1 MIKKTIALVGNPN
14 CGKSTLFNTLTGSNQ
29 YVGNWPGVTV
39 EKKLGKIK
47 RSDHELTLVDL
58 PGIYS
63 LSTSTLEEVIT
74 REFAESSD
82 VDLIVNV
89 VDAANLERNLFLTLQ
104 LMEIGKPMI
113 VVLNMIDVLKGR
125 GDLLNIP
132 KLSEKLGLP
141 VLEVVASKS
150 EGVEAL
156 VEAMEMDHAP
166 ARFIELYSPKTLKLI
181 KTIRESLKISVSPNL
196 HAIRFIEE
204 GMVAALDHGKDAID
218 LSALNQVVESHL
230 AGNPLDRDMIISDEK
245 YRFITELTREVLIRN
260 ANEKPTLSE
269 RIDAVLTHR
278 LLAFPIFLLIMWGVF
293 SLAFGPIGAFAKE
306 LFEAF
311 ISEGII
317 ANVAAVLTFIGVS
330 DWVYALVVDGILGG
344 VGSVLGFLPEITIL
358 FIVLSILEDT
368 GYMARAAFIMD
379 RILRKF
385 GLSGKSF
392 IPMIIGFG
400 CTVPALMATRTLE
413 NEKDRRLTM
422 IIVPFMSCS
431 ARFPIYAVFAAALF
445 AEHQAVAVYS
455 MYLMGIVVAILSGIV
470 LKRFVTQ
477 GTTSNFILELPEYHW
492 PTLRNLVLHTWDKIR
507 GFIVKAGTIL
517 VLASIVIFVMSSYT
531 LTLQPAIDSAD
542 SIIGSIGTFI
552 APVFAP
558 LGFGDWRSSIAL
570 IVGFVAKE
578 AVVTTLGV
586 LYGVGNA
593 ATAGVNELAAPIQN
607 AFTPLSGYAFMTFSL
622 LYMPCIAA
630 FATLKREMNSWK
642 WTLIAVGYQT
652 GVAYVIALLVYQI
665 GTHVGF

>member
-14 CGKSTLFNTLTGSNQ
+14 CGKSTLFNSLTGSNQ

-47 RSDHELTLVDL
+47 RTEHELTLVDL

-74 REFAESSD
+74 REFAESHE

-113 VVLNMIDVLKGR
+113 VVLNMIDVLKSR
-125 GDLLNIP
+125 GDVLDIA
-132 KLSEKLGLP
+132 KLSTKLGVS
-141 VLEVVASKS
+141 VLDVVASKS
-150 EGVEAL
+150 EGLEAL
-156 VEAMEMDHAP
+156 VTAMEADHAP
-166 ARFIELYSPKTLKLI
+166 AQFIELYSPKTLKLI
-181 KTIRESLKISVSPNL
+181 KTIRQSLKISISPNL

-204 GMVAALDHGKDAID
+204 GMVAALDHGKDAVD
-218 LSALNQVVESHL
+218 LSALNQVVEDHL
-230 AGNPLDRDMIISDEK
+230 RGNPLDRDMIISDEK
-245 YRFITELTREVLIRN
+245 YRFITDLTREVLVRK
-260 ANEKPTLSE
+260 AGELPTLSE

-293 SLAFGPIGAFAKE
+293 SLAFGPVGALAKAV
-306 LFEAF
+306 FEVF

-317 ANVAAVLTFIGVS
+317 ANLAAFLTLIGVS

-344 VGSVLGFLPEITIL
+344 VGSVLSFLPEITIL

-413 NEKDRRLTM
+413 NERDRRLTM

-445 AEHQAVAVYS
+445 AEHQALAVYS
-455 MYLMGIVVAILSGIV
+455 MYLMGIVVAILSGIL

-477 GTTSNFILELPEYHW
+477 GMTSNFILELPEYHW
-492 PTLRNLVLHTWDKIR
+492 PTLRNLTLHTWDKIR
-507 GFIVKAGTIL
+507 GFVIKAGTIL
-517 VLASIVIFVMSSYT
+517 VLASIIIFVMSSYT
-531 LTLQPAIDSAD
+531 FSLQPALDTAD
-542 SIIGSIGTFI
+542 SIIGSIGTVI
-552 APVFAP
+552 APVFSP

-578 AVVTTLGV
+578 AVVSTLGV
-586 LYGVGNA
+586 LYGVGDA
-593 ATAGVNELAAPIQN
+593 AAAGISELAAPIQ
-607 AFTPLSGYAFMTFSL
+607 AAYSPLAGYAFMTFSL

-642 WTLIAVGYQT
+642 WTLIAIGYQT
-652 GVAYVIALLVYQI
+652 GVAYVVALLVYQV
-665 GTHVGF
+665 GTLWGF

>member
-1 MIKKTIALVGNPN
+1 VIKKTIALVGNPN

-47 RSDHELTLVDL
+47 RSNHELTLVDL

-74 REFAESSD
+74 REFAESAE

-113 VVLNMIDVLKGR
+113 VVLNMIDVLKAR
-125 GDLLNIP
+125 GDVLDIQ
-132 KLSEKLGLP
+132 KLAQRLG
-141 VLEVVASKS
+141 VEVVEVVASKA
-150 EGVEAL
+150 EGIEAL
-156 VEAMEMDHAP
+156 VDAMETDHQP
-166 ARFIELYSPKTLKLI
+166 TKFIELYSQKILKLI

-204 GMVAALDHGKDAID
+204 GMVAALDHGKDAVD
-218 LSALNQVVESHL
+218 LSALNQTVEEAL
-230 AGNPLDRDMIISDEK
+230 KDNPLDRDMIISDEK
-245 YRFITELTREVLIRN
+245 YRFITEVSRDVLVRN
-260 ANEKPTLSE
+260 ASDKPTLSE
-269 RIDAVLTHR
+269 RIDAILTHR
-278 LLAFPIFLLIMWGVF
+278 VLAFPIFLLIMWGVF
-293 SLAFGPIGAFAKE
+293 SLAFGPIGAFAKTY
-306 LFEAF
+306 FEAF
-311 ISEGII
+311 ISSVIGVI
-317 ANVAAVLTFIGVS
+317 ALFLSAIGVS

-413 NEKDRRLTM
+413 NERDRRLTM

-445 AEHQAVAVYS
+445 KEHQAVAVYS
-455 MYLMGIVVAILSGIV
+455 MYLLGIAVAILSGII
-470 LKRFVTQ
+470 LKRYVTK
-477 GTTSNFILELPEYHW
+477 GITSNFILELPEYHW
-492 PTLRNLVLHTWDKIR
+492 PTLRNLTLHTWDKIK
-507 GFIVKAGTIL
+507 GFIIKAGTIL
-517 VLASIVIFVMSSYT
+517 VLASIVIYVMSTYT
-531 LTLQPAIDSAD
+531 FALQPAVDAAD

-552 APVFAP
+552 APVFSP

-578 AVVTTLGV
+578 AVVSTLGV
-586 LYGVGNA
+586 LHGVGDA
-593 ATAGVNELAAPIQN
+593 ASAGISELAAPIQ
-607 AFTPLSGYAFMTFSL
+607 AAYTPLSGLAFMTFSL

-652 GVAYVIALLVYQI
+652 GVAYVVALLVYQI
-665 GTHVGF
+665 GTHLGF

>member
-1 MIKKTIALVGNPN
+1 VIKKTIALVGNPN

-74 REFAESSD
+74 REFVESSE

-113 VVLNMIDVLKGR
+113 VVLNMIDVLKAR
-125 GDLLNIP
+125 GDVLDIA
-132 KLSEKLGLP
+132 KLAHRLG
-141 VLEVVASKS
+141 VEVVEVVASKA
-150 EGVEAL
+150 EGIEAL
-156 VEAMEMDHAP
+156 VETMEGSHQP

-204 GMVAALDHGKDAID
+204 GMVAALDHGKDAVD
-218 LSALNQVVESHL
+218 LSALNQTVEEALS
-230 AGNPLDRDMIISDEK
+230 GNLLDRDMIISDEK
-245 YRFITELTREVLIRN
+245 YRFITDLSRDVLVRN
-260 ANEKPTLSE
+260 ASEKPTLSE

-293 SLAFGPIGAFAKE
+293 SLAFGPIGAFVKTY
-306 LFEAF
+306 FESF
-311 ISEGII
+311 ISVVIGVM
-317 ANVAAVLTFIGVS
+317 ASFLTAIGVS

-413 NEKDRRLTM
+413 NERDRRLTM

-455 MYLMGIVVAILSGIV
+455 MYLLGIAVAILSGIV
-470 LKRFVTQ
+470 LKRYVTK
-477 GTTSNFILELPEYHW
+477 GITSNFILELPEYHW
-492 PTLRNLVLHTWDKIR
+492 PTLRNLVLHTWDKIK
-507 GFIVKAGTIL
+507 GFIIKAGTIL
-517 VLASIVIFVMSSYT
+517 VLASIVIYVMSSFT
-531 LTLQPAIDSAD
+531 LTLQPAFDAAD
-542 SIIGSIGTFI
+542 SIIGSIGSFI
-552 APVFAP
+552 APIFTP

-578 AVVTTLGV
+578 AVVSTLGV
-586 LYGVGNA
+586 LYGVGDA
-593 ATAGVNELAAPIQN
+593 ATAGISELAAPIQN
-607 AFTPLSGYAFMTFSL
+607 AYSPLAGLAFMTFSL

-642 WTLIAVGYQT
+642 WTLIAIGYQT
-652 GVAYVIALLVYQI
+652 GVAYVVALLVYQI
-665 GTHVGF
+665 GSLWGF

>member
-1 MIKKTIALVGNPN
+1 MNKKTIALVGNPN

-47 RSDHELTLVDL
+47 RTDHELTLVDL

-74 REFAESSD
+74 REFAESAE

-113 VVLNMIDVLKGR
+113 VVLNMIDVLKAR
-125 GDLLNIP
+125 GDVLDIP
-132 KLSEKLGLP
+132 KLSQRLG
-141 VLEVVASKS
+141 VDVVEVVASKA
-150 EGVEAL
+150 EGIEAV
-156 VEAMEMDHAP
+156 VEAMEAHHEP
-166 ARFIELYSPKTLKLI
+166 TRFIELYAPKTLKLI
-181 KTIRESLKISVSPNL
+181 KTIRDSLKISVSPNL

-218 LSALNQVVESHL
+218 LSALNQMVEEALH
-230 AGNPLDRDMIISDEK
+230 GNPLDRDMIISDEK
-245 YRFITELTREVLIRN
+245 YRFITELTQEVLVRKFN
-260 ANEKPTLSE
+260 DRPTLSE

-293 SLAFGPIGAFAKE
+293 SLAFGPIGAFAKGH
-306 LFEAF
+306 FESF
-311 ISEGII
+311 ISWVIGGI
-317 ANVAAVLTFIGVS
+317 AAFLSAIGVS
-330 DWVYALVVDGILGG
+330 EWVYALVVDGILGG

-413 NEKDRRLTM
+413 NERDRRLTM

-445 AEHQAVAVYS
+445 SDHQAAAVYS
-455 MYLMGIVVAILSGIV
+455 MYLLGIAVAILSGIV
-470 LKRFVTQ
+470 LKRYVTK
-477 GTTSNFILELPEYHW
+477 GITSNFILELPEYHW
-492 PTLRNLVLHTWDKIR
+492 PTLRNLTLHTWDKIK
-507 GFIVKAGTIL
+507 GFIIKAGTIL
-517 VLASIVIFVMSSYT
+517 VLASIVIYVMSTYT
-531 LTLQPAIDSAD
+531 FTLQPALDAAD

-552 APVFAP
+552 APIFSP

-578 AVVTTLGV
+578 AVVSTLGV
-586 LYGVGNA
+586 LHGVGDA
-593 ATAGVNELAAPIQN
+593 ATAGISELAAPIQN
-607 AFTPLSGYAFMTFSL
+607 AYTPLSGLAFMTFSL

-652 GVAYVIALLVYQI
+652 GVAYVVALLVYQI
-665 GTHVGF
+665 GTHLGY

>member
-1 MIKKTIALVGNPN
+1 VNKKTIALVGNPN

-74 REFAESSD
+74 REFAESAE

-113 VVLNMIDVLKGR
+113 VVLNMIDVLKAR
-125 GDLLNIP
+125 GDVLDIS
-132 KLSEKLGLP
+132 KLSQRLGVM

-150 EGVEAL
+150 EGIEAV
-156 VEAMEMDHAP
+156 VEAMEAHHEP
-166 ARFIELYSPKTLKLI
+166 AHFIELYSPKTLKLI
-181 KTIRESLKISVSPNL
+181 KTIRDSLKISVSPNL

-204 GMVAALDHGKDAID
+204 GMVAALDHGKDAVD
-218 LSALNQVVESHL
+218 LSALNQTVEEALS
-230 AGNPLDRDMIISDEK
+230 GNPLDRDMIISDEK
-245 YRFITELTREVLIRN
+245 YRFITDLTRDVLVRN
-260 ANEKPTLSE
+260 ASDQPTLSE

-293 SLAFGPIGAFAKE
+293 SLAFGPIGAWAKTY
-306 LFEAF
+306 FESL
-311 ISEGII
+311 ISTII
-317 ANVAAVLTFIGVS
+317 GLIASFLTVIGVS

-413 NEKDRRLTM
+413 NERDRRLTM

-455 MYLMGIVVAILSGIV
+455 MYLLGIAVAILSGIL
-470 LKRFVTQ
+470 LKRFVTK
-477 GTTSNFILELPEYHW
+477 GITSNFILELPEYHW
-492 PTLRNLVLHTWDKIR
+492 PTLRNLTLHTWDKIR
-507 GFIVKAGTIL
+507 GFIIKAGTIL
-517 VLASIVIFVMSSYT
+517 VLASIVIYVMSSFT
-531 LTLQPAIDSAD
+531 LTLQPALDAAD

-552 APVFAP
+552 APIFTP

-578 AVVTTLGV
+578 AVVSTLGV
-586 LYGVGNA
+586 LYGVGDA
-593 ATAGVNELAAPIQN
+593 ATAGISELAAPIQN
-607 AFTPLSGYAFMTFSL
+607 AYSPLAGLAFMTFSL

-652 GVAYVIALLVYQI
+652 GVAYVVALLVYQ
-665 GTHVGF
+665 VGSHWGF

>member
-1 MIKKTIALVGNPN
+1 MNKKTIALVGNPN

-47 RSDHELTLVDL
+47 RTDHELTLVDL

-74 REFAESSD
+74 REFAESAE

-113 VVLNMIDVLKGR
+113 VVLNMIDVLKAR
-125 GDLLNIP
+125 GDVLDIP
-132 KLSEKLGLP
+132 KLSQRLG
-141 VLEVVASKS
+141 VDVVEVVASKA
-150 EGVEAL
+150 EGIEAV
-156 VEAMEMDHAP
+156 VEAMEAHHEP
-166 ARFIELYSPKTLKLI
+166 ARFIELYAPKTLKLI
-181 KTIRESLKISVSPNL
+181 KTIRDSLKISVSPNL

-218 LSALNQVVESHL
+218 LSALNQMVEEALH
-230 AGNPLDRDMIISDEK
+230 GNPLDRDMIISDEK
-245 YRFITELTREVLIRN
+245 YRFITELTQEVLVRKFN
-260 ANEKPTLSE
+260 DRPTLSE

-293 SLAFGPIGAFAKE
+293 SLAFGPIGAFAKGH
-306 LFEAF
+306 FESF
-311 ISEGII
+311 ISWVIGGI
-317 ANVAAVLTFIGVS
+317 AAFLSAIGVS
-330 DWVYALVVDGILGG
+330 EWVYALVVDGILGG

-413 NEKDRRLTM
+413 NERDRRLTM

-445 AEHQAVAVYS
+445 SDHQAAAVYS
-455 MYLMGIVVAILSGIV
+455 MYLLGIAVAILSGIV
-470 LKRFVTQ
+470 LKRYVTK
-477 GTTSNFILELPEYHW
+477 GITSNFILELPEYHW
-492 PTLRNLVLHTWDKIR
+492 PTLRNLTLHTWDKIK
-507 GFIVKAGTIL
+507 GFIIKAGTIL
-517 VLASIVIFVMSSYT
+517 VLASIVIYVMSTYT
-531 LTLQPAIDSAD
+531 FTLQPALDAAD

-552 APVFAP
+552 APIFSP

-578 AVVTTLGV
+578 AVVSTLGV
-586 LYGVGNA
+586 LHGVGDA
-593 ATAGVNELAAPIQN
+593 ATAGISELAAPIQN
-607 AFTPLSGYAFMTFSL
+607 AYTPLSGLAFMTFSL

-652 GVAYVIALLVYQI
+652 GVAYVVALLVYQI
-665 GTHVGF
+665 GTHLGY

>member
-1 MIKKTIALVGNPN
+1 MGNPN

-74 REFAESSD
+74 REYAESGE

-113 VVLNMIDVLKGR
+113 VVLNMIDVLKAR
-125 GDLLNIP
+125 GDVLNIQ
-132 KLSEKLGLP
+132 KLAQRLG
-141 VLEVVASKS
+141 VEVVEVVASKA
-150 EGVEAL
+150 EGIETL
-156 VEAMEMDHAP
+156 VETMEADHQP
-166 ARFIELYSPKTLKLI
+166 AKFIELYSPKILKLI

-204 GMVAALDHGKDAID
+204 GMVAALDHGKDAVD
-218 LSALNQVVESHL
+218 LSALNQTVEEAL
-230 AGNPLDRDMIISDEK
+230 KDNPLDRDMIISDEK
-245 YRFITELTREVLIRN
+245 YRFITEVSRDVLVRN
-260 ANEKPTLSE
+260 ASDKPTLSE
-269 RIDAVLTHR
+269 RIDAILTHR
-278 LLAFPIFLLIMWGVF
+278 VLAFPIFLLIMWGVF
-293 SLAFGPIGAFAKE
+293 SLAFGPIGAFAKTY
-306 LFEAF
+306 FEAF
-311 ISEGII
+311 ISSVIGVI
-317 ANVAAVLTFIGVS
+317 ASFLSAIGVS

-413 NEKDRRLTM
+413 NERDRRLTM

-445 AEHQAVAVYS
+445 KEHQAVAVYS
-455 MYLMGIVVAILSGIV
+455 MYLLGIAVAILSGII
-470 LKRFVTQ
+470 LKRYVTK
-477 GTTSNFILELPEYHW
+477 GITSNFILELPEYHW
-492 PTLRNLVLHTWDKIR
+492 PTLRNLTLHTWDKIK
-507 GFIVKAGTIL
+507 GFIIKAGTIL
-517 VLASIVIFVMSSYT
+517 VLASIVIYVMSTYT
-531 LTLQPAIDSAD
+531 FALQPAVDAAD

-552 APVFAP
+552 APVFSP

-578 AVVTTLGV
+578 AVVSTLGV
-586 LYGVGNA
+586 LHGVGNA
-593 ATAGVNELAAPIQN
+593 ASAGISELAAPIQN
-607 AFTPLSGYAFMTFSL
+607 AYTPLSGLAFMTFSL

-642 WTLIAVGYQT
+642 WTLIAIGYQT
-652 GVAYVIALLVYQI
+652 GVAYVVALVVYQV
-665 GTHVGF
+665 GTHLGF

>member
-1 MIKKTIALVGNPN
+1 VNKKTIALVGNPN

-74 REFAESSD
+74 REFAESAE

-113 VVLNMIDVLKGR
+113 VVLNMIDVLKAR
-125 GDLLNIP
+125 GDVLAIS
-132 KLSEKLGLP
+132 KLSQRLGVM
-141 VLEVVASKS
+141 VLEVVASKA
-150 EGVEAL
+150 EGIEAV
-156 VEAMEMDHAP
+156 VEAMEAHHEP
-166 ARFIELYSPKTLKLI
+166 AHFIELYSPKTLKLI
-181 KTIRESLKISVSPNL
+181 KTIRDSLKISVSPNL

-204 GMVAALDHGKDAID
+204 GMVAALDHGKDAVD
-218 LSALNQVVESHL
+218 LSALNQTVEEALS
-230 AGNPLDRDMIISDEK
+230 GNPLDRDMIISDEK
-245 YRFITELTREVLIRN
+245 YRFITDLTRDVLVRN
-260 ANEKPTLSE
+260 ASDQPTLSE

-293 SLAFGPIGAFAKE
+293 SLAFGPIGAWAKTY
-306 LFEAF
+306 FESL
-311 ISEGII
+311 ISTII
-317 ANVAAVLTFIGVS
+317 GLIASFLTVIGVS

-413 NEKDRRLTM
+413 NERDRRLTM

-455 MYLMGIVVAILSGIV
+455 MYLLGIAVAILSGIL
-470 LKRFVTQ
+470 LKRFVTK
-477 GTTSNFILELPEYHW
+477 GITSNFILELPEYHW
-492 PTLRNLVLHTWDKIR
+492 PTLRNLTLHTWDKIR
-507 GFIVKAGTIL
+507 GFIIKAGTIL
-517 VLASIVIFVMSSYT
+517 VLASIVIYVMSSFT
-531 LTLQPAIDSAD
+531 LTLQPALDAAD

-552 APVFAP
+552 APIFTP

-578 AVVTTLGV
+578 AVVSTLGV
-586 LYGVGNA
+586 LYGVGDA
-593 ATAGVNELAAPIQN
+593 ATAGISELAAPIQN
-607 AFTPLSGYAFMTFSL
+607 AYSPLAGLAFMTFSL

-652 GVAYVIALLVYQI
+652 GVAYVVALLVYQ
-665 GTHVGF
+665 VGSHWGF

>member
-39 EKKLGKIK
+39 EKKLGKVK
-47 RSDHELTLVDL
+47 HTNHELTLVDL

-74 REFAESSD
+74 REYVESGE

-113 VVLNMIDVLKGR
+113 VVLNMIDVLKAR
-125 GDLLNIP
+125 GDVLDMS
-132 KLSEKLGLP
+132 KLAQRLGVD
-141 VLEVVASKS
+141 VLDIVASKA
-150 EGVEAL
+150 EGIEAL
-156 VEAMEMDHAP
+156 VEAMEADHHPAP
-166 ARFIELYSPKTLKLI
+166 FIELYSPKTLKLI
-181 KTIRESLKISVSPNL
+181 KTIREALQINVSPNL

-204 GMVAALDHGKDAID
+204 GMVAALDHGKAAID
-218 LSALNQVVESHL
+218 LSALNQAVESAL

-245 YRFITELTREVLIRN
+245 YRFITEVSREVLVRN

-278 LLAFPIFLLIMWGVF
+278 VLAFPIFLLIMWGVF
-293 SLAFGPIGAFAKE
+293 SLAFGPIGAWAKGY
-306 LFEAF
+306 FEAF
-311 ISEGII
+311 ISSVISVI
-317 ANVAAVLTFIGVS
+317 ASFLTLIGVS

-455 MYLMGIVVAILSGIV
+455 MYLLGIVVAILSGIL

-477 GTTSNFILELPEYHW
+477 GHASNFILELPEYHW
-492 PTLRNLVLHTWDKIR
+492 PTMRNLVMHTWDKIK
-507 GFIVKAGTIL
+507 GFIIKAGTIL
-517 VLASIVIFVMSSYT
+517 VLASIVIYVMSTYT
-531 LTLQPAIDSAD
+531 LTLQPAVDAAD

-552 APVFAP
+552 APIFAP

-578 AVVTTLGV
+578 AVVSTLGV
-586 LYGVGNA
+586 LHGVGDA
-593 ATAGVNELAAPIQN
+593 ATAGISELAAPIQN
-607 AFTPLSGYAFMTFSL
+607 AYTPLSGLAFMTFSL

-652 GVAYVIALLVYQI
+652 GVAYVIALLVYQV
-665 GTHVGF
+665 GTHWGF

>member
-47 RSDHELTLVDL
+47 HTNHELTLVDL

-74 REFAESSD
+74 REYVESGE

-104 LMEIGKPMI
+104 LMEIGKPLI
-113 VVLNMIDVLKGR
+113 VVLNMIDVLKAR
-125 GDLLNIP
+125 GDVLDIP
-132 KLSEKLGLP
+132 KLAKRLGVD
-141 VLEVVASKS
+141 VLDIVASKA
-150 EGVEAL
+150 EGIEAL
-156 VEAMEMDHAP
+156 VEAMEADHHPAP
-166 ARFIELYSPKTLKLI
+166 FIELYSPKTLKLI
-181 KTIRESLKISVSPNL
+181 KTIREALQISVSPNL

-204 GMVAALDHGKDAID
+204 GMVAALDHGKAAVD
-218 LSALNQVVESHL
+218 LSALNQTVDEAL
-230 AGNPLDRDMIISDEK
+230 TGNPLDRDMIISDEK
-245 YRFITELTREVLIRN
+245 YRFITEVSREVLVRN
-260 ANEKPTLSE
+260 ANDKPTLSE

-293 SLAFGPIGAFAKE
+293 SLAFGPIGAWAKGY
-306 LFEAF
+306 FEAF
-311 ISEGII
+311 ISAVIGVI
-317 ANVAAVLTFIGVS
+317 ASFLTLIGVS

-445 AEHQAVAVYS
+445 AKHQAVAVYS
-455 MYLMGIVVAILSGIV
+455 MYLLGIVVAILSGIL

-477 GTTSNFILELPEYHW
+477 GHASNFILELPEYHW
-492 PTLRNLVLHTWDKIR
+492 PTLRNLVMHTWDKIK
-507 GFIVKAGTIL
+507 GFIIKAGTLL
-517 VLASIVIFVMSSYT
+517 VLASIVIYVMSTYT
-531 LTLQPAIDSAD
+531 LTLQPAVDAAD

-578 AVVTTLGV
+578 AVVSTLGV
-586 LYGVGNA
+586 LHGVGDA
-593 ATAGVNELAAPIQN
+593 ATAGISELAAPIQN
-607 AFTPLSGYAFMTFSL
+607 AYTPLSGLAFMTFSL

-652 GVAYVIALLVYQI
+652 GVAYVIALLVYQV
-665 GTHVGF
+665 GTHWGF

>member
-1 MIKKTIALVGNPN
+1 M
-14 CGKSTLFNTLTGSNQ
+14 
-29 YVGNWPGVTV
+29 
-39 EKKLGKIK
+39 
-47 RSDHELTLVDL
+47 DL

-74 REFAESSD
+74 REFAESAE

-113 VVLNMIDVLKGR
+113 VVLNMIDVLKAR
-125 GDLLNIP
+125 GDVLDIP
-132 KLSEKLGLP
+132 KLSQRLG
-141 VLEVVASKS
+141 VDVVEVVASKA
-150 EGVEAL
+150 EGIEAV
-156 VEAMEMDHAP
+156 VEAMEAHHEP
-166 ARFIELYSPKTLKLI
+166 TRFIELYAPKTLKLI
-181 KTIRESLKISVSPNL
+181 KTIRDSLKISVSPNL

-218 LSALNQVVESHL
+218 LSALNQMVEETLH
-230 AGNPLDRDMIISDEK
+230 GNPLDRDMIISDEK
-245 YRFITELTREVLIRN
+245 YRFITELTQEVLVRKFN
-260 ANEKPTLSE
+260 DRPTLSE

-293 SLAFGPIGAFAKE
+293 SLAFGPIGAFAKGH
-306 LFEAF
+306 FESF
-311 ISEGII
+311 ISWVIGGI
-317 ANVAAVLTFIGVS
+317 AAFLSAIGVS
-330 DWVYALVVDGILGG
+330 EWVYALVVDGILGG

-413 NEKDRRLTM
+413 NERDRRLTM

-445 AEHQAVAVYS
+445 SDHQAAAVYS
-455 MYLMGIVVAILSGIV
+455 MYLLGIAVAILSGIV
-470 LKRFVTQ
+470 LKRYVTK
-477 GTTSNFILELPEYHW
+477 GITSNFILELPEYHW
-492 PTLRNLVLHTWDKIR
+492 PTLRNLTLHTWDKIK
-507 GFIVKAGTIL
+507 GFIIKAGTIL
-517 VLASIVIFVMSSYT
+517 VLASIVIYVMSTYT
-531 LTLQPAIDSAD
+531 FTLQPALDAAD

-552 APVFAP
+552 APIFSP

-578 AVVTTLGV
+578 AVVSTLGV
-586 LYGVGNA
+586 LHGVGDA
-593 ATAGVNELAAPIQN
+593 ATAGISELAAPIQN
-607 AFTPLSGYAFMTFSL
+607 AYTPLSGLAFMTFSL

-652 GVAYVIALLVYQI
+652 GVAYVVALLVYQI
-665 GTHVGF
+665 GTHLGY

>member
-74 REFAESSD
+74 REYAESGE

-113 VVLNMIDVLKGR
+113 VVLNMIDVLKAR
-125 GDLLNIP
+125 GDVLNIQ
-132 KLSEKLGLP
+132 KLAQRLG
-141 VLEVVASKS
+141 VEVVEVVASKA
-150 EGVEAL
+150 EGIETL
-156 VEAMEMDHAP
+156 VETMEADHQP
-166 ARFIELYSPKTLKLI
+166 AKFIELYSPKILKLI

-204 GMVAALDHGKDAID
+204 GMVAALDHGKDAVD
-218 LSALNQVVESHL
+218 LSALNQTVEEAL
-230 AGNPLDRDMIISDEK
+230 KDNPLDRDMIISDEK
-245 YRFITELTREVLIRN
+245 YRFITEVSRDVLVRN
-260 ANEKPTLSE
+260 ASDKPTLSE
-269 RIDAVLTHR
+269 RIDAILTHR
-278 LLAFPIFLLIMWGVF
+278 VLAFPIFLLIMWGVF
-293 SLAFGPIGAFAKE
+293 SLAFGPIGAFAKTY
-306 LFEAF
+306 FEAF
-311 ISEGII
+311 ISSVIGVI
-317 ANVAAVLTFIGVS
+317 ASFLSAIGVS

-413 NEKDRRLTM
+413 NERDRRLTM

-445 AEHQAVAVYS
+445 KEHQAVAVYS
-455 MYLMGIVVAILSGIV
+455 MYLLGIAVAILSGII
-470 LKRFVTQ
+470 LKRYVTK
-477 GTTSNFILELPEYHW
+477 GITSNFILELPEYHW
-492 PTLRNLVLHTWDKIR
+492 PTLRNLTLHTWDKIK
-507 GFIVKAGTIL
+507 GFIIKAGTIL
-517 VLASIVIFVMSSYT
+517 VLASIVIYVMSTYT
-531 LTLQPAIDSAD
+531 FALQPAVDAAD

-552 APVFAP
+552 APVFSP

-578 AVVTTLGV
+578 AVVSTLGV
-586 LYGVGNA
+586 LHGVGNA
-593 ATAGVNELAAPIQN
+593 ASAGISELAAPIQN
-607 AFTPLSGYAFMTFSL
+607 AYTPLSGLAFMTFSL

-642 WTLIAVGYQT
+642 WTLIAIGYQT
-652 GVAYVIALLVYQI
+652 GVAYVVALVVYQV
-665 GTHVGF
+665 GTHLGF

>member
-1 MIKKTIALVGNPN
+1 MNKKTIALVGNPN

-47 RSDHELTLVDL
+47 RTDHELTLVDL

-74 REFAESSD
+74 REFAESAE

-113 VVLNMIDVLKGR
+113 VVLNMIDVLKAR
-125 GDLLNIP
+125 GDVLDIP
-132 KLSEKLGLP
+132 KLSQRLG
-141 VLEVVASKS
+141 VDVVEVVASKA
-150 EGVEAL
+150 EGIEAV
-156 VEAMEMDHAP
+156 VEAMEAHHEP
-166 ARFIELYSPKTLKLI
+166 TRFIELYAPKTLKLI
-181 KTIRESLKISVSPNL
+181 KTIRDSLKISVSPNL

-218 LSALNQVVESHL
+218 LSALNQMVEETLH
-230 AGNPLDRDMIISDEK
+230 GNPLDRDMIISDEK
-245 YRFITELTREVLIRN
+245 YRFITELTQEVLVRKFN
-260 ANEKPTLSE
+260 DRPTLSE

-293 SLAFGPIGAFAKE
+293 SLAFGPIGAFAKGH
-306 LFEAF
+306 FESF
-311 ISEGII
+311 ISWVIGGI
-317 ANVAAVLTFIGVS
+317 AAFLSAIGVS
-330 DWVYALVVDGILGG
+330 EWVYALVVDGILGG

-413 NEKDRRLTM
+413 NERDRRLTM

-445 AEHQAVAVYS
+445 SDHQAAAVYS
-455 MYLMGIVVAILSGIV
+455 MYLLGIAVAILSGIV
-470 LKRFVTQ
+470 LKRYVTK
-477 GTTSNFILELPEYHW
+477 GITSNFILELPEYHW
-492 PTLRNLVLHTWDKIR
+492 PTLRNLTLHTWDKIK
-507 GFIVKAGTIL
+507 GFIIKAGTIL
-517 VLASIVIFVMSSYT
+517 VLASIVIYVMSTYT
-531 LTLQPAIDSAD
+531 FTLQPALDAAD

-552 APVFAP
+552 APIFSP

-578 AVVTTLGV
+578 AVVSTLGV
-586 LYGVGNA
+586 LHGVGDA
-593 ATAGVNELAAPIQN
+593 ATAGISELAAPIQN
-607 AFTPLSGYAFMTFSL
+607 AYTPLSGLAFMTFSL

-652 GVAYVIALLVYQI
+652 GVAYVVALLVYQI
-665 GTHVGF
+665 GTHLGY